1 MIGCGQIGA
10 LYLPEQEQ
18 ENNRTAISTNTTRSE
33 TSIEP
38 SMQSPT

>member
-1 MIGCGQIGA
+1 MISCGQIGA

-33 TSIEP
+33 ITDV
-38 SMQSPT
+38 Q